1 MYASIQTF
9 ASVDIRD
16 VINIKDKKLI
26 KVFGLRVRELRE
38 AKDLSQEELANLA
51 DIPLSQIGRIERG
64 EINPSISTANA
75 IAKVFKMSL
84 SELFLFG

>member
-75 IAKVFKMSL
+75 IAKAFKMSL